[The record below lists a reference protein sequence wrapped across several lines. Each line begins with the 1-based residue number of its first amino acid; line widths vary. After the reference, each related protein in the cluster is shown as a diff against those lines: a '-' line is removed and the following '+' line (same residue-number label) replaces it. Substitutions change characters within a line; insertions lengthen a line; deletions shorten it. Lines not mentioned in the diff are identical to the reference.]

1 MIKMLAHIIIQ
12 FLICLHY
19 NINTIYHIHKKNLKK
34 NTNYF
39 PIESNVQLLLLYY

>member
-1 MIKMLAHIIIQ
+1 MLVHIIIQ
-12 FLICLHY
+12 YLICLHY
-19 NINTIYHIHKKNLKK
+19 NINTNIRYTKKKKFKK